1 MANPFGDM
9 AGANKRPA
17 QTIEGTATE
26 IGVEPAPKARV
37 GSQKDDG
44 GQGEGPRSTGDQD
57 PPSSAPPPRTSLP
70 ELKGFVTHLA
80 AGLVGGLIGVIA
92 LALSWGGFGG
102 GKAPAPDI
110 APLER
115 RIAKLEEA
123 PAAASDSQALAKMG
137 DRVAAVEDGGK
148 ADAAKLSELEDHV
161 AQLQASLKALA
172 KTADEGGSVATA
184 AAVGQQITEAEQR
197 LDAKI
202 ADALAKGEAAN
213 RSAIEDM
220 QKAIAEL
227 KAKLGALA
235 EAELG
240 SGDGTAPQPE
250 LAQLIERL
258 AKLEAVVP
266 ELADAVDKG
275 KAEARSAALAIAFAN
290 LRAAVSDGR
299 PYAAEL
305 DTLSSLAPSIG
316 DLGVLP
322 AYAEKGIP
330 TLPELTRS
338 FAATS
343 DQTAPTAAPASD
355 GSLVGSLMAGA
366 QSLVT
371 IKRVDETSG
380 AAGAD
385 TALVHA
391 GKALDHG
398 DLAVA
403 VKEVETLQGPAG
415 EAFSTW
421 LGQAHA
427 RLAAS
432 DTLTRLEGALL
443 ISVSGEAETSKS
455 QDQ

>member
-9 AGANKRPA
+9 GGANKRPA

-26 IGVEPAPKARV
+26 ISIDPAAEAKA
-37 GSQKDDG
+37 GAHKDAG
-44 GQGEGPRSTGDQD
+44 GQGEGPRATSAQD

-80 AGLVGGLIGVIA
+80 AGLVGGLIGVVA

-102 GKAPAPDI
+102 GKTAAPDM
-110 APLER
+110 AQFEQ
-115 RIAKLEEA
+115 RIAKLEQA
-123 PAAASDSQALAKMG
+123 PAAAPDTETLAKMAN
-137 DRVAAVEDGGK
+137 RVAAVEDGGT
-148 ADAAKLSELEDHV
+148 ADAAKLSELEDRV
-161 AQLQASLKALA
+161 AQLQTSLKALA
-172 KTADEGGSVATA
+172 KTADEGGSVAAA

-220 QKAIAEL
+220 QKAVAEL
-227 KAKLGALA
+227 KAKFGALA

-250 LAQLIERL
+250 FAQLIERI
-258 AKLEAVVP
+258 AKLEAVLP
-266 ELADAVDKG
+266 DLADAVDKG
-275 KAEARSAALAIAFAN
+275 KADARSAALAIAFAN
-290 LRAAVSDGR
+290 LRAAISDGR

-343 DQTAPTAAPASD
+343 DETALKAAPAAD
-355 GSLVGSLMAGA
+355 GSLVGNLMAGA

-371 IKRVDETSG
+371 IKRVDET
-380 AAGAD
+380 AGAEGAD
-385 TALVHA
+385 AALVRA

-403 VKEVETLQGPAG
+403 VKEVETLEGPAR
-415 EAFSTW
+415 EAFATW
-421 LGQAHA
+421 LGQARA
-427 RLAAS
+427 RLAAGN
-432 DTLTRLEGALL
+432 TLTRLEGALL

>member
-9 AGANKRPA
+9 GGANKRPA

-26 IGVEPAPKARV
+26 ISVDPAAGARP
-37 GSQKDDG
+37 GAQKDEG
-44 GQGEGPRSTGDQD
+44 PGEGPRSTKDQD
-57 PPSSAPPPRTSLP
+57 RPSSAPRPRTSAP

-80 AGLVGGLIGVIA
+80 AGLIGGLIGVIA
-92 LALSWGGFGG
+92 LALSWGGLGA
-102 GKAPAPDI
+102 GKAPAPDMT
-110 APLER
+110 PLER
-115 RIAKLEEA
+115 RIAKLEQVPAIA
-123 PAAASDSQALAKMG
+123 PDTQALSKME
-137 DRVAAVEDGGK
+137 DRVAAVEGSDK
-148 ADAAKLSELEDHV
+148 ADTAKLSELEDRV
-161 AQLQASLKALA
+161 AQLQTSLKALA
-172 KTADEGGSVATA
+172 KTADEGGSVAAA

-250 LAQLIERL
+250 LAQLIARV
-258 AKLEAVVP
+258 AKLETVVP
-266 ELADAVDKG
+266 ELADAVDKV
-275 KAEARSAALAIAFAN
+275 KVDARSAALAIAFAN

-305 DTLSSLAPSIG
+305 DTLSSLASSVG

-330 TLPELTRS
+330 TLPDLTRS
-338 FAATS
+338 FAATR
-343 DQTAPTAAPASD
+343 DETAPTAAPPAD

-366 QSLVT
+366 QSLVK
-371 IKRVDETSG
+371 IKRIDETS
-380 AAGAD
+380 AAEGAD
-385 TALVHA
+385 AALVRA

-403 VKEVETLQGPAG
+403 VKEVETLEGPAR

-421 LGQAHA
+421 LDQAHA
-427 RLAAS
+427 RLAAG